1 MILSDS
7 AVLTF
12 TRVILYRMP
21 LSSRTGVMPIP
32 YEKNGH
38 NESMYPDFLVVRK
51 DGPHD
56 YFVDILEPHD
66 PSRTDNLGKAKGFA
80 RYADNGYS
88 FGRIQLIRKSK
99 KPTGEDGFIRLDMS
113 RSEVRSRV
121 KRTSTNDELD
131 NVFDDYGFFE

>member
-1 MILSDS
+1 
-7 AVLTF
+7 
-12 TRVILYRMP
+12 
-21 LSSRTGVMPIP
+21 
-32 YEKNGH
+32 
-38 NESMYPDFLVVRK
+38 MYPDFLVVRK